1 MVVFLARLVLHHL
14 QQIILNLYRL
24 VLTVNADHVVF
35 VRDVLYGYFVEV
47 GGAGE
52 EVIGVEVDPRMEAV
66 ELQLNIG
73 QEIFVRKLVV
83 LLILVLDP
91 VSFDLLLSD

>member
-1 MVVFLARLVLHHL
+1 M
-14 QQIILNLYRL
+14 
-24 VLTVNADHVVF
+24 
-35 VRDVLYGYFVEV
+35 EV

-83 LLILVLDP
+83 LLILVLDS
-91 VSFDLLLSD
+91 VSFNLLLSD